1 VVSSLVYHL
10 ISKSKENHLTMK
22 NIIYLVVFTFILI
35 SCEEKM
41 VVIPQI
47 EIIETGKVVYVEDLT
62 GVKCPNCPAASERLK
77 SIHANYPNNM
87 VVVGIHGINNASP
100 LPESKY
106 DFRVQDAVDLEI
118 FLRDF
123 LGKPSAYF
131 NRVKFEELTAENIW
145 GNPFIG
151 TWEGYVEGE
160 LSKPQVMNVTI
171 TKTFDEET
179 RELDIV
185 VGVLP
190 FEDMTG
196 EFKLTVL
203 LTESDIEDAQEDQIT
218 IIEDYIHDHVLMDV
232 ITKYDGDAFGSS
244 FEKNVVQTRNYK
256 YTIPTELEGLE
267 GLLRPEHLEVIA
279 FIANTDGESEEVLQA
294 ASVHLLD

>member
-1 VVSSLVYHL
+1 
-10 ISKSKENHLTMK
+10 MK
-22 NIIYLVVFTFILI
+22 NILYLVVFTFILI

-41 VVIPQI
+41 VVIPPI
-47 EIIETGKVVYVEDLT
+47 EIIETGKVIYVEDLT

-77 SIHANYPNNM
+77 SIQANYPDNM

-106 DFRVQDAVDLEI
+106 DFRVQDAVDLEV

-151 TWEGYVEGE
+151 SWEGYVEGE
-160 LSKPQVMNVTI
+160 LSKPQVMNVAI
-171 TKTFDEET
+171 TKTFDEVT
-179 RELDIV
+179 RELDIIV
-185 VGVLP
+185 RVSPL
-190 FEDMTG
+190 EDLNG

-203 LTESDIEDAQEDQIT
+203 LTESDIEDAQEDQTT

-244 FEKNVVQTRNYK
+244 FEKNVVQSRNYK
-256 YTIPTELEGLE
+256 YTIPTDVEGLE
-267 GLLRPEHLEVIA
+267 GLFRPEHLEIVA
-279 FIANTDGESEEVLQA
+279 FIANTEGESEEVLQA
-294 ASVHLLD
+294 ASVHVLD

>member
-1 VVSSLVYHL
+1 
-10 ISKSKENHLTMK
+10 MK

-35 SCEEKM
+35 SCEEKL

-77 SIHANYPNNM
+77 SIQANYPDNM

-100 LPESKY
+100 LSESKY

-151 TWEGYVEGE
+151 SWEGYVEGE

-171 TKTFDEET
+171 TKTFDEAT

-185 VGVLP
+185 VGILP

-203 LTESDIEDAQEDQIT
+203 LTESDIEDAQEDQTT

-256 YTIPTELEGLE
+256 YTIPTELDGLE
-267 GLLRPEHLEVIA
+267 GLLRPEHLEVVA
-279 FIANTDGESEEVLQA
+279 FIANTEGESEEVLQA